1 MGLSLEMVGLGK
13 LYSALPCHFLS
24 SSPHGGHAAILDF
37 QMKTLKLRTISEPAG
52 VEMVGT
58 KAVIL

>member
-1 MGLSLEMVGLGK
+1 MGLILEMIGFGR
-13 LYSALPCHFLS
+13 LYPTLPCHFLS
-24 SSPHGGHAAILDF
+24 SNSHGGHAAILDF

-58 KAVIL
+58 KAVIP

>member
-1 MGLSLEMVGLGK
+1 MVGLGK

-24 SSPHGGHAAILDF
+24 SSPHGVHAAILDF
-37 QMKTLKLRTISEPAG
+37 QMKTLKLRTVSEPAG